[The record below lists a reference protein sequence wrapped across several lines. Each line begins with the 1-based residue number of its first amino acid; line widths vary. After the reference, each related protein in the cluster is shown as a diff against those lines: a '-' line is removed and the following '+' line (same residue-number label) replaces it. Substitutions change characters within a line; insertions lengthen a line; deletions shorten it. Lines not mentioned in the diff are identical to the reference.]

1 MKKRILIPILLVVAA
16 LAGGT
21 ALFLRKPSLR
31 YLAANALTGIFSK
44 NPLTEASPEELSR
57 VSLSELLSMENV
69 VFDQSMALINNDYP
83 LSSDFAADVAE
94 YGDTGVVMNVCVMEA
109 YRALS
114 ADVRERFNEKLY
126 IMSAYRTEEEQRDAV
141 AEEGENA
148 AMVGASEH
156 QAGLSLDVYVPYYA
170 GAGFLDSEV
179 GQYINKNCQKFGFII
194 RYPYYGKD
202 STGIGFEPWHL
213 RYVGYPHAE
222 IIAENRLTLEEYLAL
237 LDESLFWQYENVLL
251 TVQSGDELLLPA
263 DWESLTISPDN
274 RGNYVVAAQM
284 P

>member
-1 MKKRILIPILLVVAA
+1 MKKRILIPLILSVAV

-21 ALFLRKPSLR
+21 TLFLRKPSLR

-44 NPLTEASPEELSR
+44 NKLTEASPEELSR

-69 VFDQSMALINNDYP
+69 VFDQSMALINDDYP
-83 LSSDFAADVAE
+83 LPSDFVADVAE
-94 YGDTGVVMNVCVMEA
+94 YGDTGVIMNVCVMEA

-114 ADVRERFNEKLY
+114 ADVRERFDEKLY
-126 IMSAYRTEEEQRDAV
+126 IMSAYRTEEEQRDAI
-141 AEEGENA
+141 AAEGENA
-148 AMVGASEH
+148 AKVGASEH

-170 GAGFLDSEV
+170 GAGFLDSEE
-179 GQYINKNCQKFGFII
+179 GQYVNKNCQKFGFII
-194 RYPYYGKD
+194 RYPYYGKE

-222 IIAENRLTLEEYLAL
+222 IIAENRLTLEEYLTL
-237 LDESLFWQYENVLL
+237 LDESLFWQYEDVLL
-251 TVQSGDELLLPA
+251 TVQSGDELLLPTE
-263 DWESLTISPDN
+263 WKSLTISPDN